1 MTAEREEV
9 HRFLRK
15 RSEDAFLVL
24 YRRHTAALLAL
35 ALRLTG
41 GSQAD
46 AEDAVQEAWVRAV
59 AALPRF
65 EWRSSLRT
73 WLCGFVVNC
82 CHERRR
88 SRDPEPHEQQQQAV
102 TATFDERLDV
112 DRAVVA
118 LPEGYRH
125 VLLLHDWY
133 GYTHEEIA
141 ALLDIES
148 GTSRSQLHHARAAV
162 REALRREEER

>member
-1 MTAEREEV
+1 LSDREDV
-9 HRFLRK
+9 GRFLRK
-15 RSEDAFLVL
+15 RSEEAFLVL
-24 YRRHTAALLAL
+24 YRRHTPGLLAL
-35 ALRLTG
+35 ASRLTG
-41 GSQAD
+41 GKTHD
-46 AEDAVQEAWVRAV
+46 AEDAVQESWLRAV

-65 EWRSSLRT
+65 EWKSSLRT

-82 CHERRR
+82 CHEKRRGR
-88 SRDPEPHEQQQQAV
+88 AQPPVEEGI

-118 LPEGYRH
+118 LPEGYRQ

-141 ALLDIES
+141 TMLDIET
-148 GTSRSQLHHARAAV
+148 GTSKSQLHHVRAAV
-162 REALRREEER
+162 RDSLRHGEKS